1 MILISIRGLHTPDR
15 LKEIEMFISWM
26 AWLRGLVCLVEF
38 IMWKIAVLLPGGGSM
53 WESVSAD
60 ENEIILFFAKAQ
72 KELRVPFALKLEKR
86 VLDSSPN

>member
-1 MILISIRGLHTPDR
+1 MKKKMILISIRGLHTPDR

-53 WESVSAD
+53 
-60 ENEIILFFAKAQ
+60 
-72 KELRVPFALKLEKR
+72 
-86 VLDSSPN
+86 